1 MSMGIKNGDPDSSV
15 LYVSFNQDATCISV
29 GTRQGF
35 FVYSCEPFGRSFQDA
50 AGGIGLAEML
60 FSSSLIVLVGAGEQP
75 AFSPRRLRVWN
86 TKTSAAICDLNFV
99 TAVLGVQLNRQRL
112 VVVLEKKIY
121 IFDINSMQVLNTLD
135 TSSNPKALCVLS
147 PADNGY
153 LAFPAGGVAGEI
165 VLYDAINLSVLN
177 AVQAHRGMPVA
188 LAMNAT
194 GTLLATASDTGT
206 ILRVF
211 DVPSGTKRAT
221 FRRGSYP
228 ATIYSLAFNPTST
241 LLCCSSDTGTIHIFS
256 LTGAESAATGSYTLS
271 PILAPVTASLD
282 VPATA
287 AQTAPSGSKPAKT
300 GGLRSYLPSSVSRI
314 AEGARDF
321 AYARLRTP
329 NMPNL
334 CALKGPA
341 PGSHH
346 VQVLVATMD
355 GLFYQYS
362 FDMTTGGECVLE
374 RVRRGG
380 RS

>member
-35 FVYSCEPFGRSFQDA
+35 FVYSCEPFARSFQDA

-211 DVPSGTKRAT
+211 DVPSGKKRAT

-228 ATIYSLAFNPTST
+228 ATIYSVAFNPTST
-241 LLCCSSDTGTIHIFS
+241 LLCCSSDTGTVHIFS
-256 LTGAESAATGSYTLS
+256 LTGLESAVTGSYSLS
-271 PILAPVTASLD
+271 PMLGPVTRLEPKA
-282 VPATA
+282 ATTKA
-287 AQTAPSGSKPAKT
+287 MLS
-300 GGLRSYLPSSVSRI
+300 SYLPSSVTRI

-321 AYARLRTP
+321 AYARLRSA
-329 NMPNL
+329 NVPNL
-334 CALKGPA
+334 CALRGPL
-341 PGSHH
+341 PGSNH
-346 VQVLVATMD
+346 VQVLVATID
-355 GLFYQYS
+355 GLFYQYAL
-362 FDMTTGGECVLE
+362 DITTGGECVLE
-374 RVRRGG
+374 REHMLRD
-380 RS
+380 SASEEIEAAYLS

>member
-1 MSMGIKNGDPDSSV
+1 MRRMCRTNDACACSSRHPRRR
-15 LYVSFNQDATCISV
+15 CISV

-35 FVYSCEPFGRSFQDA
+35 FVYSCEPFARSFQDA

-194 GTLLATASDTGT
+194 GTFGK
-206 ILRVF
+206 
-211 DVPSGTKRAT
+211 KRAT

-228 ATIYSLAFNPTST
+228 ATIYSVAFNPTST
-241 LLCCSSDTGTIHIFS
+241 LLCCSSDTGTVHIFS
-256 LTGAESAATGSYTLS
+256 LTGLESAVTGSYSLS
-271 PILAPVTASLD
+271 PMLGPVTRLEPKA
-282 VPATA
+282 ATTKA
-287 AQTAPSGSKPAKT
+287 MLS
-300 GGLRSYLPSSVSRI
+300 SYLPSSVTRI

-321 AYARLRTP
+321 AYARLRSA
-329 NMPNL
+329 NVPNL
-334 CALKGPA
+334 CALRGPL
-341 PGSHH
+341 PGSNH
-346 VQVLVATMD
+346 VQVLVATID
-355 GLFYQYS
+355 GLFYQYALDIS
-362 FDMTTGGECVLE
+362 TGGECVLE
-374 RVRRGG
+374 REHMLRD
-380 RS
+380 SASEEIEAAY

>member
-1 MSMGIKNGDPDSSV
+1 MRRMCRTNDACACSSRHPRRR
-15 LYVSFNQDATCISV
+15 CISV

-35 FVYSCEPFGRSFQDA
+35 FVYSCEPFARSFQDA

-60 FSSSLIVLVGAGEQP
+60 FSSSLIVLVGAGEQ
-75 AFSPRRLRVWN
+75 
-86 TKTSAAICDLNFV
+86 
-99 TAVLGVQLNRQRL
+99 VLLVLHHLSRL

-194 GTLLATASDTGT
+194 GTFGK
-206 ILRVF
+206 
-211 DVPSGTKRAT
+211 KRAT

-228 ATIYSLAFNPTST
+228 ATIYSVAFNPTST
-241 LLCCSSDTGTIHIFS
+241 LLCCSSDTGTVHIFS
-256 LTGAESAATGSYTLS
+256 LTGLESAVTGSYSLS
-271 PILAPVTASLD
+271 PMLGPVTRLEPKA
-282 VPATA
+282 ATTKA
-287 AQTAPSGSKPAKT
+287 MLS
-300 GGLRSYLPSSVSRI
+300 SYLPSSVTRI

-321 AYARLRTP
+321 AYEHMLRDS
-329 NMPNL
+329 
-334 CALKGPA
+334 ASEEIEA
-341 PGSHH
+341 
-346 VQVLVATMD
+346 A
-355 GLFYQYS
+355 Y
-362 FDMTTGGECVLE
+362 
-374 RVRRGG
+374 
-380 RS
+380 